1 VDLFSVA
8 QVVQVSAAQVV
19 QVSAAQ
25 VVQDLPVPIGHS

>member
-1 VDLFSVA
+1 VDLFSGA
-8 QVVQVSAAQVV
+8 LVVQVSAAQVV